1 MWCCKFIFKDII
13 CLMRSWFPL
22 YKGEQGSYRY
32 IKPRTTI
39 RLCSIQFRNVYR
51 LRLILVLHYTIVS
64 FWCHPIC
71 RPNKVTERK
80 WWTYFH
86 PIVSYIYFG
95 AIVTCMNLGLRSLQ
109 KQFRTQRENKESGSI
124 QENNIWSTQNGQNIQ
139 NFAKF
144 KINFTVKNLTMEAP
158 KHYKITLDEGGKQ
171 TRRQQEETL
180 AVQLKIRK
188 T

>member
-32 IKPRTTI
+32 LKPRTTI
-39 RLCSIQFRNVYR
+39 RLFRFDVIQYVDRIK
-51 LRLILVLHYTIVS
+51 LQ
-64 FWCHPIC
+64 
-71 RPNKVTERK
+71 KEK

-86 PIVSYIYFG
+86 PIVLYIYFG

-158 KHYKITLDEGGKQ
+158 KHYKNTLDEGGKQ